1 MRQLRNGAAAEFR
14 SIIFSF
20 HLKHFPGRRQ
30 QERNNERF
38 KSESKQ
44 TIFFFIIIIIS
55 FDH

>member
-44 TIFFFIIIIIS
+44 TIFFFYHYYYFI
-55 FDH
+55 